1 MQTKFKEEEYE
12 YLKEQMKR
20 VGTHLP
26 EDLLSL
32 IWNSYGKIA
41 GNVGGQPCTCRS
53 SGGLWLAAVT
63 AIRDYI
69 KQNG

>member
-26 EDLLSL
+26 EDMTGL
-32 IWNSYGKIA
+32 IWSSYRKIA
-41 GNVGGQPCTCRS
+41 GNVGGQPCTCSS
-53 SGGLWLAAVT
+53 SGGLWLAAVN
-63 AIRDYI
+63 AINNYI
-69 KQNG
+69 KENP